1 MFGNST
7 EQPLFQERN
16 HCKLIT
22 VSTHGAVCLPGGG
35 YALPGLRSVRP
46 VFNLFTVL
54 AETAGVGGLK
64 IAETFPAGRA
74 ARMDAG

>member
-22 VSTHGAVCLPGGG
+22 VSTHGAVCLPVAATP
-35 YALPGLRSVRP
+35 YPTYGLYRMV
-46 VFNLFTVL
+46 
-54 AETAGVGGLK
+54 AG
-64 IAETFPAGRA
+64 IFR
-74 ARMDAG
+74 